1 MDKNFPRLLD
11 TLRLIPRSR
20 KASTAEIHRQ
30 LTALGHAV
38 TRRTVQRDLE
48 ALSLEYGFECDDRDK
63 TYGWRWA
70 GKVPNPLVPEIDFP
84 QALALL
90 MLERELGPLVPQAA
104 REALSPWLAQARG
117 KVVAKGHAKASRWLK
132 KVVLQPLGPPLLPA
146 KVQQAVQDAVIE
158 ALFAE
163 VQIAAEYRG
172 AQSNSFGKV
181 RLHPLGLIHTG
192 LVTYLAARYDGYD
205 DVRLLAMHR
214 LRRVKV
220 IDAAA
225 DTPVGFD
232 LAQYVR
238 DGGLNFGDGPTVK
251 LRLRMTHEA
260 AMHLR
265 DTPLSRDQTIMLS
278 PRKPGDV
285 IVTATVQDSPR
296 LEWWI
301 RGFGKQVRRM
311 NR

>member
-20 KASTAEIHRQ
+20 KTSTAEIHRQ
-30 LTALGHAV
+30 LAALGHAV

-63 TYGWRWA
+63 TFGWSWP
-70 GKVPNPLVPEIDFP
+70 GKAANPLVPEIDLP

-90 MLERELGPLVPQAA
+90 MMEREIGPLVPQAA
-104 REALSPWLAQARG
+104 TEALSPWLAKARN
-117 KVVAKGHAKASRWLK
+117 KVNAHGHAKATRWLR
-132 KVVLQPLGPPLLPA
+132 KVVFQPLGPPLLPA
-146 KVQQAVQDAVIE
+146 KVQPAVQEAVIE

-172 AQSNSFGKV
+172 AQREEFGKV

-192 LVTYLAARYDGYD
+192 LVTYLAVRYDGYD
-205 DVRLLAMHR
+205 DVRLLALHR
-214 LRRVKV
+214 LRRVKLLDV
-220 IDAAA
+220 PASARA
-225 DTPVGFD
+225 DFD
-232 LAQYVR
+232 LAQFVR

-251 LRLRMTHEA
+251 LRLRMTREA
-260 AMHLR
+260 ALHLHE
-265 DTPLSRDQTIMLS
+265 TPLSLDQTIS
-278 PRKPGDV
+278 QGPKESGHV

-301 RGFGKQVRRM
+301 RGFGKQARRL
-311 NR
+311 